1 MTTRRE
7 PLVIRLLPRATAR
20 RREREGLALALGFGL
35 LALAVDQACERFKR
49 SGRKHAEALSDGG
62 AHIATALAC
71 AIPAAPFVPNKG
83 RFLAIAVVS
92 AVAIDLDHVVA
103 ARSTSLIPCMTMP
116 HRPASHSVLTVSAVT
131 YAAER
136 LWPGTQAGLAI
147 TVGLGSHLLRDLA
160 TGGAPLFLP
169 RRIVAV
175 QRPPVASM
183 MFGLGFFG
191 RWYARRLLDPT
202 RRSRSNPAVLAPEAL
217 VVGTRAVRALREQR
231 PVLSARR
238 VA

>member
-1 MTTRRE
+1 MMRINDHFAHRIVRPPTRRGTQHTG
-7 PLVIRLLPRATAR
+7 I
-20 RREREGLALALGFGL
+20 ALALGFGA
-35 LALAVDQACERFKR
+35 LALGFDYACERFKR
-49 SGRKHAEALSDGG
+49 CGMKRSEALSDGA

-71 AIPAAPFVPNKG
+71 AIPASPFVDHRG
-83 RFLAIAVVS
+83 RFIAIAAAS

-136 LWPGTQAGLAI
+136 LWPGTPTGLALSI
-147 TVGLGSHLLRDLA
+147 GLGSHLLRDLA

-169 RRIVAV
+169 KRIVAI

-183 MFGLGFFG
+183 MVALGVFG
-191 RWYARRLLDPT
+191 RWFARRRLEPGVA
-202 RRSRSNPAVLAPEAL
+202 RRSNPSVLAPEAI
-217 VVGTRAVRALREQR
+217 VVGSRVLRAMRDQRAEL
-231 PVLSARR
+231 AGRR